1 MLITEKNCTGRIGT
15 LVTDLKIEAS
25 ARNEKERCLNKAGF
39 ESNKCVDHCV
49 NDALKLK
56 LNIDIIKEI
65 IMTKKLKVSVIS
77 GALLGIFCIIGGG
90 IRMGY
95 SGNELYLFALWY
107 NRLIMGILIG
117 LSKMDTGINGLL
129 KGGFLGLIVSLAF
142 YLSTGMNDLVSFLAG
157 IIYGVIIVAA
167 ARKYE

>member
-1 MLITEKNCTGRIGT
+1 MIN
-15 LVTDLKIEAS
+15 
-25 ARNEKERCLNKAGF
+25 
-39 ESNKCVDHCV
+39 
-49 NDALKLK
+49 
-56 LNIDIIKEI
+56 
-65 IMTKKLKVSVIS
+65 KKLKVSIIT
-77 GALLGIFCIIGGG
+77 GALLGVICIIGGG

-117 LSKMDTGINGLL
+117 LTKMMPGAKGLL

-142 YLSTGMNDLVSFLAG
+142 YLSTGMTDLVSFLAG